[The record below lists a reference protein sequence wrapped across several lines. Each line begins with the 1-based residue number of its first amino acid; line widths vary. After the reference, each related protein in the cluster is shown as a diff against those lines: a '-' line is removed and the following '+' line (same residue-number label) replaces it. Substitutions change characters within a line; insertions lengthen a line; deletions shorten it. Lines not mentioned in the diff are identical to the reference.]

1 MLFRIENVR
10 AARGGRVAL
19 EDFSAELPEGTSA
32 VLGPSGAGKSTLLR
46 LLNRLA
52 DPETG
57 RIVFR
62 GQDVRKF
69 DPQALRREV
78 CLVPQLPALV
88 EGTVA
93 DNLSFAV
100 SFGSGVEADP
110 DTLLPLAGLDP
121 SFAGRD
127 ASHLSVGEQQRVML
141 ARALALEPKVLLL
154 DEPTSHLDEESRDVI
169 EDALSTLRENS
180 GISLILVTHDREQA
194 ERLSEHVVEL
204 AA

>member
-1 MLFRIENVR
+1 MLFQIENVR
-10 AARGGRVAL
+10 VTRGGMVAL
-19 EDFSAELPEGTSA
+19 EDFSAELPAGTSA

-52 DPETG
+52 DPDAG

-62 GQDVRKF
+62 GRDVREC

-93 DNLSFAV
+93 DNLRFAV
-100 SFGSGVEADP
+100 SFGSGAEADP
-110 DTLLPLAGLDP
+110 DTILPLAGLDP
-121 SFAGRD
+121 SFAERD
-127 ASHLSVGEQQRVML
+127 ASQLSVGEQQRVML

-169 EDALSTLRENS
+169 ESALATLRENS

-194 ERLSEHVVEL
+194 ERLSEYILEL
-204 AA
+204 GA

>member
-10 AARGGRVAL
+10 AVRGRRVAL

-52 DPETG
+52 DPEAG

-62 GQDVRKF
+62 DQDVREF

-121 SFAGRD
+121 SFAERD
-127 ASHLSVGEQQRVML
+127 ASQLSVGEQQRVML

-169 EDALSTLRENS
+169 EGALSTLRENS

>member
-1 MLFRIENVR
+1 M
-10 AARGGRVAL
+10 VAL

-52 DPETG
+52 DPDAG

-62 GQDVRKF
+62 GQDVREF

-93 DNLSFAV
+93 DNLRFAV
-100 SFGSGVEADP
+100 SFGRGAEADP
-110 DTLLPLAGLDP
+110 DTLLLLAGLDP
-121 SFAGRD
+121 SFAERD
-127 ASHLSVGEQQRVML
+127 ASQLS
-141 ARALALEPKVLLL
+141 
-154 DEPTSHLDEESRDVI
+154 
-169 EDALSTLRENS
+169 
-180 GISLILVTHDREQA
+180 
-194 ERLSEHVVEL
+194 
-204 AA
+204 

>member
-10 AARGGRVAL
+10 AVRGGRVAL

-52 DPETG
+52 DPEAG

-62 GQDVRKF
+62 DQDVREF

-93 DNLSFAV
+93 DNLSFAG

-121 SFAGRD
+121 SFAERD
-127 ASHLSVGEQQRVML
+127 ASQLSVGEQQRVML
-141 ARALALEPKVLLL
+141 ARALSLEPKVLLL

-169 EDALSTLRENS
+169 EGALSTLRENS

>member
-10 AARGGRVAL
+10 AVRGRRVAL

-52 DPETG
+52 DPEAG

-62 GQDVRKF
+62 GEDVREF

-93 DNLSFAV
+93 DNLSFAG

-121 SFAGRD
+121 SFAERD
-127 ASHLSVGEQQRVML
+127 ASQLSVGEQQRVML